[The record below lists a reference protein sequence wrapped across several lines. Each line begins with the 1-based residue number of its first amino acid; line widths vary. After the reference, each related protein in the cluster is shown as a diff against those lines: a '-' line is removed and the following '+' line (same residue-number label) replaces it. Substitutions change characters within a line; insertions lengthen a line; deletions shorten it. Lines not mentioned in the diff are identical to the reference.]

1 MTKHTLFV
9 CKSCHCSEE
18 LSEDQLRDGTRL
30 LEQIQALSE
39 DNIASSE
46 LEIQPVGCLWA
57 CHHGCVAA
65 IASPEKPTFLF
76 TKLPPDDSAQSLLE
90 FAQHYIQRDKGTVPW
105 KKIPEQLKS
114 LIARI
119 PSVLA
124 PYSEEDEE

>member
-1 MTKHTLFV
+1 MAKHTLFV

-30 LEQIQALSE
+30 LEQLQALSE
-39 DNIASSE
+39 DKIASLE

-57 CHHGCVAA
+57 CDHGCVAA

-76 TKLPPDDSAQSLLE
+76 TKLPSDNSAQPLLE
-90 FAQHYIQRDKGTVPW
+90 FAQHYTQRNKGVVPW

-114 LIARI
+114 FIACI
-119 PSVLA
+119 PSVLV